1 MEFRRSIL
9 SSESVAR
16 LVRNGGVFSEEAA
29 GFVGVGLQGG
39 DRAFFR
45 SQGELGVEVDVVEAD
60 GGGVFDTK
68 SIVDPLDA
76 CPVDGAEAHRAR
88 FAGGVDFAVSEA
100 EVADLRA
107 GVADGG
113 DFAVG
118 GGVVVPQDLVPA
130 FADDFAIAHHDG
142 AEGSAVAGEHA
153 FSGEL
158 DGATHELRIGVHDWG
173 SIA

>member
-45 SQGELGVEVDVVEAD
+45 SQCELGVELEVVEAD

-76 CPVDGAEAHRAR
+76 CPVDGAEAHRAG
-88 FAGGVDFAVSEA
+88 FAGGVDFAVGEA

-107 GVADGG
+107 GIADGG

-130 FADDFAIAHHDG
+130 FADDFTIADDNR
-142 AEGSAVAGEHA
+142 AEWSAMTGEHA

-158 DGATHELRIGVHDWG
+158 DGATHELWIGSHDG
-173 SIA
+173 ESIA